1 MTGTCKAKLPLMT
14 PAWVAA
20 VAVALIALLSGAV
33 RAETVAVDDQ
43 VSVRD
48 SDVARPGRGMTMKSV
63 EAKFGA
69 PQEQHPAVGKPA
81 ITRWDYP
88 TFSVFFEN
96 EYVIHAVVTGS

>member
-1 MTGTCKAKLPLMT
+1 MP
-14 PAWVAA
+14 PAWIAA
-20 VAVALIALLSGAV
+20 LAVALIALLSGAV
-33 RAETVAVDDQ
+33 RAETVAIDDQ

-48 SDVARPGRGMTMKSV
+48 SDVPRPARGMNMKTV

-69 PQEQHPAVGKPA
+69 PQERHPAVGKPA

-96 EYVIHAVVTGS
+96 EYVIDAVVTAS